1 MSTEVKGNG
10 GGGDGSKSYK
20 GVATAM
26 RLRRWEQELQ
36 GSEENNFVVWLQKKL
51 KRGVLQQPLQKL

>member
-26 RLRRWEQELQ
+26 RWRRWGQELQ
-36 GSEENNFVVWLQKKL
+36 GSEENNFVVWLQKS
-51 KRGVLQQPLQKL
+51 